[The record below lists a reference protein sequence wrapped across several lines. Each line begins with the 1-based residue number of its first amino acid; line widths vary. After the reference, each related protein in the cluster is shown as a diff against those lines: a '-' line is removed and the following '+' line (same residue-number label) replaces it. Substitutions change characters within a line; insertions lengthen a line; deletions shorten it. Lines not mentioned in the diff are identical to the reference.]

1 MSNDVKITNTDEGV
15 AIEVTGDVK
24 KDNVEQLTQSCSEGV
39 CDCSPEM
46 LEQISAIETSG
57 KDGAMKISLKS
68 DTLNADDV
76 TSCMS
81 GCDCEF

>member
-46 LEQISAIETSG
+46 LEQISSINTFG
-57 KDGAMKISLKS
+57 QDGNMTILLKS
-68 DTLNADDV
+68 DTLNANEV
-76 TSCMS
+76 SSCMS
-81 GCDCEF
+81 ECDCGF